1 MGIDTLV
8 EDIYNLVS
16 TKEVGDHIDLDDA
29 IENFGENIKGLM
41 RKEFGVLKGRD
52 SRKLR
57 LSAVGRTDKYLWNAY
72 NETGKEEIAPH
83 TYVKFLYGHV
93 IEELLLFLTKAAGHE
108 VTCEQKTCH
117 VAGVRGSMDCK
128 IDGIV
133 TDVKS
138 ASVFGFKKFKDGTLA
153 QDDPFGYIGQIK
165 AYAHSEKATKYG
177 WLAMDKQNGHLAY
190 LMYDEEDKDHPMFK
204 YLDYDIVERVEHIK
218 KLVAG
223 PEPTSFC
230 YPTIP
235 DGKSG
240 NMKLSVGCSYCQFKE
255 HCYPNLRTFS
265 YSYGPKFLTKV
276 VKEPRVQEA
285 LSDEF

>member
-16 TKEVGDHIDLDDA
+16 TKEVRDDIDLDDA

-41 RKEFGVLKGRD
+41 RTEFGVLKGRD

-57 LSAVGRTDKYLWNAY
+57 LSAIGRTDKYLWNSY
-72 NETGKEEIAPH
+72 NDTAGEELEPH
-83 TYVKFLYGHV
+83 TYIKFLYGHV

-117 VAGVRGSMDCK
+117 VSDIRGSMDCK
-128 IDGIV
+128 IDGVV

-138 ASVFGFKKFKDGTLA
+138 TSSYGYKKFKDGTLA

-165 AYAHSEKATKYG
+165 AYAHSEKETKYG

-204 YLDYDIVERVEHIK
+204 YLDYDIVDRVEHVK
-218 KLVAG
+218 KMVNG
-223 PEPTSFC
+223 PEPKEHC
-230 YPTIP
+230 YATVP

-240 NMKLSVGCSYCQFKE
+240 NTKLAMGCSYCQYKE
-255 HCYPNLRTFS
+255 HCYPNLRTFA
-265 YSYGPKFLTKV
+265 YAYGPKYLVDV
-276 VKEPRVQEA
+276 VKLPRVQEA
-285 LSDEF
+285 IPDEF